1 MIKEHESFPVTA
13 PKESTIWRYMSMSKF
28 LNFITD
34 ESLFFCRADKF
45 HDPYEGRYGNFN
57 IRNRP
62 QIYGQD
68 MSMLESLHENAR
80 RKIHINCWH
89 INDFESAA
97 MWELYSTN
105 NSGIAIQ
112 STISDLMKCG
122 QDPEVQIG
130 QVKYVDYENQFIPEG
145 NLYYPFLYKRKSFEH
160 EREIRLLVRDNTTLI
175 GEEPEF
181 EHGCFKKVDLKQL
194 INSIYLSPLM
204 PEWEEKTVR
213 NILNRLNINYKVIKS
228 SLYNVS

>member
-1 MIKEHESFPVTA
+1 MVKENEMFPVTA

-28 LNFITD
+28 LNFITE

-45 HDPYEGRYGNFN
+45 PDPYEGRYGNFN
-57 IRNRP
+57 IRNRHK
-62 QIYGQD
+62 IYGQD
-68 MSMLESLHENAR
+68 MSLLESLNQNAR
-80 RKIHINCWH
+80 KKTLINCWH

-97 MWELYSTN
+97 MWQLYSTN

-112 STISDLMKCG
+112 STISDLMKCV

-130 QVKYVDYENQFIPEG
+130 QVKYVDYENQFIDEH
-145 NLYYPFLYKRKSFEH
+145 NLYYPFLHKRKFFEH
-160 EREIRLLVRDNTTLI
+160 EREIRLLVRDATNLI

-181 EHGCFKKVDLKQL
+181 EHGCLKKVDLKQL

-204 PEWEEKTVR
+204 PEWEEKTVI
-213 NILNRLNINYKVIKS
+213 NILNRLNINYNVIKS
-228 SLYNVS
+228 SLYNVT

>member
-1 MIKEHESFPVTA
+1 
-13 PKESTIWRYMSMSKF
+13 
-28 LNFITD
+28 
-34 ESLFFCRADKF
+34 
-45 HDPYEGRYGNFN
+45 
-57 IRNRP
+57 
-62 QIYGQD
+62 
-68 MSMLESLHENAR
+68 
-80 RKIHINCWH
+80 
-89 INDFESAA
+89 
-97 MWELYSTN
+97 
-105 NSGIAIQ
+105 
-112 STISDLMKCG
+112 LMKCG

-213 NILNRLNINYKVIKS
+213 NQYRPK
-228 SLYNVS
+228 